1 MHSVASA
8 LRAAC
13 ACMSYEEEDTSALR
27 AACAAAK
34 AWLLSSKQKR
44 IHACHMRRR
53 IPQLYALLVL
63 RPWLGLSLAR
73 PFASE

>member
-13 ACMSYEEEDTSALR
+13 AYEEEDTSALR